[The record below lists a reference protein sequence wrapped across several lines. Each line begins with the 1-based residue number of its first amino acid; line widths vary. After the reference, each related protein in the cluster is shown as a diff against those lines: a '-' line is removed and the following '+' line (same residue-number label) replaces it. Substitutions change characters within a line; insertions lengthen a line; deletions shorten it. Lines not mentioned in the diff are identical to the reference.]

1 MSYYSQQTSER
12 ALNAIINAGKIDPVV
27 LNNERYQ
34 NLDWSQKL
42 NTLIKDRLVDELQ
55 LTTLFAK
62 AVSLP
67 RIFPEEETV
76 DEAAVAANKAFN
88 GNYKRQLLGLW
99 EQYSKADPAATSVV
113 TFQFQINTN
122 GTVDPKANVKIT
134 CKPDPTRTVP
144 PNPPTTFSA
153 EFKKLMMTW
162 KFTPASEPFIYEHP
176 SSLKFGS

>member
-1 MSYYSQQTSER
+1 MRVKESTLRRIIREEAYR
-12 ALNAIINAGKIDPVV
+12 ALREQVASVIAPVAG
-27 LNNERYQ
+27 
-34 NLDWSQKL
+34 
-42 NTLIKDRLVDELQ
+42 
-55 LTTLFAK
+55 AA
-62 AVSLP
+62 AVPPAAPAAPAASTAL
-67 RIFPEEETV
+67 TV

-99 EQYSKADPAATSVV
+99 EQYLKVDLAATSVV

-122 GTVDPKANVKIT
+122 GTVDPKANVKVT

-162 KFTPASEPFIYEHP
+162 KFAPASEPFIYEHP

>member
-1 MSYYSQQTSER
+1 MLIKESTLRRIIREEAYR
-12 ALNAIINAGKIDPVV
+12 ALREQVTPAIAPAAGAAAVPPAAPAAPAASTV
-27 LNNERYQ
+27 L
-34 NLDWSQKL
+34 
-42 NTLIKDRLVDELQ
+42 
-55 LTTLFAK
+55 
-62 AVSLP
+62 
-67 RIFPEEETV
+67 TV

-99 EQYSKADPAATSVV
+99 EQYLKVDPAATSVV

-122 GTVDPKANVKIT
+122 GTVDPKANVKVT

-162 KFTPASEPFIYEHP
+162 KFAPASEPFIYEHP